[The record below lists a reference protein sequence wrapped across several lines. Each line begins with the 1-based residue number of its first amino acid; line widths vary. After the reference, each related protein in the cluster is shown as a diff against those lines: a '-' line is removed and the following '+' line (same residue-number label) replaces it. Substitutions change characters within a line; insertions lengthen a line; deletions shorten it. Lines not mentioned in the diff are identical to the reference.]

1 MTSTR
6 SNTNARNFFASR
18 LFLVVLLVITSI
30 MALLYARAYY
40 QDYMVRQEIKEL
52 QGDIEKLNT
61 KKLESLKILEYVT
74 SDQFVEETARTDLN
88 MKKSGESVLVVPQNS
103 QSAAN
108 TEAVYNFEADDLS
121 PAMKWWYY
129 FTTSGTSQF

>member
-1 MTSTR
+1 
-6 SNTNARNFFASR
+6 
-18 LFLVVLLVITSI
+18 

-40 QDYMVRQEIKEL
+40 QDYMVRQEIKSL

-88 MKKSGESVLVVPQNS
+88 MKKAGESVLVVPQTARVES
-103 QSAAN
+103 H
-108 TEAVYNFEADDLS
+108 TEAVYNFEEDDLN
-121 PAMKWWYY
+121 PTMKWWYY
-129 FTTSGTSQF
+129 FTTSGISQ

>member
-1 MTSTR
+1 MRSTT
-6 SNTNARNFFASR
+6 NTRNFFASR
-18 LFLVVLLVITSI
+18 LFLVVLLVITSL

-40 QDYMVRQEIKEL
+40 QDYMVRQEIREL
-52 QGDIEKLNT
+52 QDDIEKLNT

-88 MKKSGESVLVVPQNS
+88 MKKVGESVLVVPQVVS
-103 QSAAN
+103 ESTAAGD
-108 TEAVYNFEADDLS
+108 VYNVEADDLS

-129 FTTSGTSQF
+129 FTVPDMVQL

>member
-1 MTSTR
+1 
-6 SNTNARNFFASR
+6 
-18 LFLVVLLVITSI
+18 

-40 QDYMVRQEIKEL
+40 QDYMVRQEIQEL

-88 MKKSGESVLVVPQNS
+88 MKKVGESVLVVPQVVTDTHAS
-103 QSAAN
+103 
-108 TEAVYNFEADDLS
+108 EAVYNFETDDLS

-129 FTTSGTSQF
+129 FTTSGTSQP

>member
-1 MTSTR
+1 
-6 SNTNARNFFASR
+6 
-18 LFLVVLLVITSI
+18 

-88 MKKSGESVLVVPQNS
+88 MKKVGESVLVVPQMPS
-103 QSAAN
+103 ESS
-108 TEAVYNFEADDLS
+108 TTGAVYNVEADDLS
-121 PAMKWWYY
+121 PTMKWWYY
-129 FTTSGTSQF
+129 FTTPETVQP

>member
-1 MTSTR
+1 MRSTT
-6 SNTNARNFFASR
+6 NTRNFFASR
-18 LFLVVLLVITSI
+18 LFLVVLLVITSL

-52 QGDIEKLNT
+52 QSDIEKLNT

-88 MKKSGESVLVVPQNS
+88 MKKAGESVLVVPQVVS
-103 QSAAN
+103 ESSAVG
-108 TEAVYNFEADDLS
+108 AVYNVETDDLS

-129 FTTSGTSQF
+129 FTTPEMVQL